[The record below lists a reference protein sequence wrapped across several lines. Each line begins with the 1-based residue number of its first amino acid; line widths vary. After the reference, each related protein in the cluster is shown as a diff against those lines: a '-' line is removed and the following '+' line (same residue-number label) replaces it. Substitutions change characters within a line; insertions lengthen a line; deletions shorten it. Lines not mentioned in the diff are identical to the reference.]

1 MKPITPLISFPEFA
15 NINPGTPPGEPK
27 YSQGFVPSDTF
38 PAEWSNYLFNRAS
51 KGVTALNSAVN
62 SLWAEMNSVLASF
75 GITPAEATNNQLLTA
90 LRLSSTFLTATST
103 TITGPLLVSG
113 GTIRVMFTQAITG
126 NNTTTGLSISYNG
139 QNIPVKVYK
148 DGTLQYFTAAKV
160 SWLDSVES
168 FKYLD
173 AGTTL
178 ELLYDSVQF
187 IIVNNPV
194 VLKSVRHTIYADGT
208 VGGGNI
214 ASIKPSFTETLDYGW
229 LACEHQSLLR
239 DDYPKLLSY
248 FQTHKIGNNTML
260 DVFGYEDADHF
271 YLPDTREVALVG
283 AGRNDSDAELQ
294 QSGHSH
300 DEYTVGEFKDD
311 RVQDHRHTLQHGNSS
326 NPTSFQSTSGSPSG
340 SASVNIPFGSST
352 PYDPLFISDPSS
364 GRHGNTTRGKRKG
377 VKYII
382 KVL

>member
-1 MKPITPLISFPEFA
+1 MKPITPLVSFPEFA
-15 NINPGTPPGEPK
+15 NINPGVQPGDPK

-38 PAEWSNYLFNRAS
+38 PAEWANYLFNRSS
-51 KGVTALNSAVN
+51 KGITALNSAAN
-62 SLWAEMNSVLASF
+62 SMWAEMNSVLESF

-90 LRLSSTFLTATST
+90 LRLSSSFLTATTT

-126 NNTTTGLSISYNG
+126 SDASTGFSISYNG
-139 QNIPVKVYK
+139 QTIPVKVYK
-148 DGTLQYFTAAKV
+148 EGTLQNFTAAKV

-194 VLKSVRHTIYADGT
+194 VLKSIRHTIYADGT

-239 DDYPKLLSY
+239 ADYPKLLSY
-248 FQTHKIGNNTML
+248 FQTHKIGSDTML
-260 DVFGYEDADHF
+260 DVFGYADADHF

-283 AGRNDSDAELQ
+283 AGQNDSNTIAT
-294 QSGHSH
+294 H
-300 DEYTVGEFKDD
+300 DVYTVGQFKDD
-311 RVQDHRHTLQHGNSS
+311 QFQAHNHDIRAGSNIKMNMLNSTATIGNQLGGL
-326 NPTSFQSTSGSPSG
+326 TSQSGTAIAAGS
-340 SASVNIPFGSST
+340 IT
-352 PYDPLFISDPSS
+352 I
-364 GRHGNTTRGKRKG
+364 GRNGTVTRGKRKG